1 MSKAMIVI
9 VSATLGLLALLALD
23 DITTGS
29 EPGYLLEWLMVAT
42 AALWFGILGW
52 RRLSGSG

>member
-1 MSKAMIVI
+1 MSRVTIVI

-29 EPGYLLEWLMVAT
+29 EPSFALEWLVVAAT
-42 AALWFGILGW
+42 ALWFAGLAW
-52 RRLSGSG
+52 LRARA